1 MRKTTCGATGV
12 WRANDTSR
20 GRRAR
25 AATLVALLG
34 WLMSAPATAFAD
46 ERSDIYG
53 GGVGPV
59 FAWGTHGFT
68 AGWEVSATL
77 GSPMLRLALGG
88 DYARGASGAGFAHY
102 LAYEPGFVVGGSVG
116 GALFDAGVSPYLGAW
131 AGMALPSENL
141 QSTPIADTDYS
152 RLSGVLF
159 SLAIG
164 YRWFGDEH
172 QFYVTPKITYYE
184 FPNPNS

>member
-1 MRKTTCGATGV
+1 MQKATYGATHV
-12 WRANDTSR
+12 WRGSDTSSR
-20 GRRAR
+20 RRAR

-34 WLMSAPATAFAD
+34 WLVSAPRTASAD
-46 ERSDIYG
+46 ERSDIFG

-68 AGWEVSATL
+68 GGWEVSVTIGTPL
-77 GSPMLRLALGG
+77 LRLALGG
-88 DYARGASGAGFAHY
+88 DYGRGESSLGYAHY
-102 LAYEPGFVVGGSVG
+102 LAYEPGMLIGGTAG
-116 GALFDAGVSPYLGAW
+116 AALFDAGVSPYAGAW
-131 AGMALPSENL
+131 AGFAVPSGDL
-141 QSTPIADTDYS
+141 DSTQIGDTDYS
-152 RLSGVLF
+152 RLAGVLI

-172 QFYVTPKITYYE
+172 QFYVTPKVTYYD